1 MTVKGKMLIPAEVSV
16 HPADGPRLAIFVESD
31 ADGCTNGSTLL
42 GSSAGVLGH
51 IMMASV
57 DLWGM
62 SVDVVVGE
70 FRYVR
75 RPGTKGARF
84 EYIGDSLGQ
93 GALSV
98 RLSKSAVRDLA
109 KELDMA
115 SFACRDEGA
124 SE

>member
-1 MTVKGKMLIPAEVSV
+1 MTVNGKMLVPAEVSV
-16 HPADGPRLAIFVESD
+16 HPADGPRLAIFIESD
-31 ADGCTNGSTLL
+31 ADGCTNGSTLPR
-42 GSSAGVLGH
+42 SSAGVLAH

-62 SVDVVVGE
+62 SVDVGVGE

-75 RPGTKGARF
+75 RPETKGARF
-84 EYIGDSLGQ
+84 EYVGDSLGQ

-109 KELDMA
+109 KELDAA
-115 SFACRDEGA
+115 SFACKEEGV
-124 SE
+124 EE

>member
-1 MTVKGKMLIPAEVSV
+1 MYVPAEVEV
-16 HPADGPRLAIFVESD
+16 QVADGHRVAVFLECDVE
-31 ADGCTNGSTLL
+31 GCTNGSTLSRL
-42 GSSAGVLGH
+42 SAGVLGH

-57 DLWGM
+57 DIWDM
-62 SVDVVVGE
+62 AVDVVVGE

-98 RLSKSAVRDLA
+98 RLDKSVARDLA
-109 KELDMA
+109 KELDRA
-115 SFACRDEGA
+115 AFACKDEEA